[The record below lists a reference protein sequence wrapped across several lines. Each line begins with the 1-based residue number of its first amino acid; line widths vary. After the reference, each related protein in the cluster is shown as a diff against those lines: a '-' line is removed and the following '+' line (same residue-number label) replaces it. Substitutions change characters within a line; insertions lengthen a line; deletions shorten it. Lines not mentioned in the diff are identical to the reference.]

1 LSVHKVISGY
11 TATTVTL
18 ARLFT
23 QVAALTN

>member
-1 LSVHKVISGY
+1 VTSGC